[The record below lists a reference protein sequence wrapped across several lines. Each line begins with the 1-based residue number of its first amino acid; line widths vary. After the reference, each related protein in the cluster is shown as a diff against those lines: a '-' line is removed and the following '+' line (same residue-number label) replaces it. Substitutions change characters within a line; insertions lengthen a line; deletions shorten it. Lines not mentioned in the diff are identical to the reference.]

1 MMHLYLSWRRDSE
14 TWDNKSIAK
23 EVGIPLCEGI
33 LAFENGEYHRAVEI
47 LYPLRYNVI
56 KIGGSNAQ
64 VIVKNREFKLKIVH
78 KNYFFFLLSKI

>member
-1 MMHLYLSWRRDSE
+1 MYSYLSLCRDSG

-23 EVGIPLCEGI
+23 EVGIPLCEGT
-33 LAFENGEYHRAVEI
+33 LAFENGEYQRAVEI

-64 VIVKNREFKLKIVH
+64 VID
-78 KNYFFFLLSKI
+78 